1 MGHLLV
7 IWSARLV
14 VLFYFLRLAFELLV
28 DHERRR
34 QRWGLLAWTAGCA
47 VLLVHLGLAFHF
59 EHHWSHAAAL
69 AHTARRTFE
78 VTGVDWG
85 GGIYFNY
92 AFALLWVADVLLW
105 RRRARRGQPTPRP
118 VFWGIQAVFA
128 FMMFNATVVFG
139 PAFWRAVVPGSVLA
153 LLMARLLLRR
163 APRLRPLAGQFPG
176 SDRWK

>member
-1 MGHLLV
+1 MGHFLV

-14 VLFYFLRLAFELLV
+14 VLFYFLRLACELLLSSQ
-28 DHERRR
+28 RRR
-34 QRWGLLAWTAGCA
+34 QRWALVAWTAGCA
-47 VLLVHLGLAFHF
+47 MLLTHLALAFHF

-78 VTGVDWG
+78 VTGLDWG

-92 AFALLWVADVLLW
+92 AFALLWVADVLW
-105 RRRARRGQPTPRP
+105 WWRRARLGQATPRP

-139 PAFWRAVVPGSVLA
+139 PPFWRAVVPGSLLA
-153 LLMARLLLRR
+153 LLIARLLMRR
-163 APRLRPLAGQFPG
+163 ASRLHPLAGQLPG
-176 SDRWK
+176 NDQWK